1 MRFLL
6 WSNSVTGSLAGLTA
20 VVLSAVPTISA
31 AQTPERRT
39 LAGNDVAVYNIAGIM
54 RVEGGTG
61 SEVTVEIT
69 RSGGD
74 ASRLQIQSGSIRG
87 RETLRVV
94 YPDRR
99 IVYRQPDSDRW
110 RGRTTIRVDDD
121 GTFGDN
127 HNDDGRSVDIVG
139 SGDGLDAHADI
150 RVVVPRGKRLSVY
163 LGVGEAKIENVEGD
177 LYVDVSAAPV
187 TTTHTRGKLSLD
199 TGSGEVR
206 VTDAQGEIDLDTGSG
221 SVEVAN
227 IKGPFLKMDTG
238 SGRVRA
244 TDVVV
249 DELELDTGSGSVRLG
264 QVQSKRIKLD
274 SGSGSVELDLR
285 ADVETLHVES
295 GSGGVTLGIPESL
308 GASIRIETGSGGI
321 DTDIPVQVR
330 KTERNFLSGT
340 IGDGKGEITIETGSG
355 GVRLRRS

>member
-6 WSNSVTGSLAGLTA
+6 WSNSITGSLAGLTA

-150 RVVVPRGKRLSVY
+150 RVVVPRGKRLALVQR
-163 LGVGEAKIENVEGD
+163 L
-177 LYVDVSAAPV
+177 
-187 TTTHTRGKLSLD
+187 R
-199 TGSGEVR
+199 
-206 VTDAQGEIDLDTGSG
+206 
-221 SVEVAN
+221 AN
-227 IKGPFLKMDTG
+227 F
-238 SGRVRA
+238 A
-244 TDVVV
+244 HVV
-249 DELELDTGSGSVRLG
+249 DPHQCRSMGSLIGAQLRFGHALCGRGARRARDAGDSPQRAVESVDQVVDRGHTERLAEKKRAPEGARFTAKRSVRTSDAG
-264 QVQSKRIKLD
+264 PQRCCSD
-274 SGSGSVELDLR
+274 
-285 ADVETLHVES
+285 
-295 GSGGVTLGIPESL
+295 
-308 GASIRIETGSGGI
+308 
-321 DTDIPVQVR
+321 
-330 KTERNFLSGT
+330 
-340 IGDGKGEITIETGSG
+340 
-355 GVRLRRS
+355 RSR